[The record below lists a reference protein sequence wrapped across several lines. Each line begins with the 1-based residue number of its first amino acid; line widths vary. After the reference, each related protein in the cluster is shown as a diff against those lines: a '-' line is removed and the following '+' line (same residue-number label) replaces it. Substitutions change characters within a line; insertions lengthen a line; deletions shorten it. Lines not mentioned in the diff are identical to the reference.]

1 MVVGVCR
8 FVVAMPGNA
17 SLKEKRS
24 VLRPL
29 LHALQH
35 EHKVSVAEVD
45 LLDVPDRA
53 AIAFAMIGNDRR
65 VINSAIDKIVARVET
80 LAQVV
85 LEEHDFE
92 ITSY

>member
-17 SLKEKRS
+17 GLKEKRNL
-24 VLRPL
+24 LRPL
-29 LHALQH
+29 LSGLRQEYH
-35 EHKVSVAEVD
+35 VSIGEVD
-45 LLDVPDRA
+45 LMDVPDRA
-53 AIAFAMIGNDRR
+53 AIGFALVGNDRR